1 MKLSWCCRGREGNDE
16 GDVGSCAFSRVVE
29 VWSGK
34 EEDQVL
40 MFEPLLFAKEGN
52 DTISIL
58 TGIITGIERKRN
70 LVVRG
75 LWGLGWAQRK
85 RPLHLVLG
93 SRRVLILE
101 KP

>member
-1 MKLSWCCRGREGNDE
+1 MQLSWCCRGREGNDE
-16 GDVGSCAFSRVVE
+16 GDVGSRAFSRVVE

-40 MFEPLLFAKEGN
+40 MFEPLLFAKER
-52 DTISIL
+52 DDIISIL
-58 TGIITGIERKRN
+58 TGMIAGTERKRN

-75 LWGLGWAQRK
+75 LWGLDWAQRK
-85 RPLHLVLG
+85 RPLHLVPG
-93 SRRVLILE
+93 PRRALLLE